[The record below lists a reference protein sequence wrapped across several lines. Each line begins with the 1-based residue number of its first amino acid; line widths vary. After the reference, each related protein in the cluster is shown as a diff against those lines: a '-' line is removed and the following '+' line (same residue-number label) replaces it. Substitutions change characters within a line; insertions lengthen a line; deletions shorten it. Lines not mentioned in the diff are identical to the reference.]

1 MKNFIYILSFL
12 LIIPISFILV
22 ACDNNSSPEK
32 TSEGFAFELSLDMN
46 SYTISGIGDCTDKD
60 IVFPSSY
67 NGLPI
72 IAIKKEAFKNN
83 TGIQAIT
90 IPDTI
95 KSVGENAFSNCSNLK
110 IINVK
115 GSKTYYDSFDNC
127 RYIEKVKID
136 NIDNWCS
143 SIFSSPK
150 ANPLSYGAKL
160 FENDSEITALS
171 TNSNIGNYAFY
182 NYKMLN
188 ELNLTSG
195 CAKIGISAFENND
208 ALKNIYL
215 KGKIIADY
223 NAFYNCINVEKV
235 ICNNLTLWTQSTFQ
249 NQTSNPIYYSEN
261 LYSGNNEVKEISIET
276 SSLSK
281 YLFINCKSIEDIN
294 IVGNIYN
301 IGRDAFYG
309 CSSIKNIKINK
320 LSSWLNVQLE
330 NLYSNPTYGV
340 NNVYINDT
348 LITELIIPEG
358 ISKINAYQFFGWKN
372 IEKICIPQTVQE
384 IGIGAFGGF
393 NQLQEITIP
402 FIGKLASEEYYPAD
416 KAKYFHFGYMFGD
429 IEYEKSYHQSGYNV
443 WYYVEY
449 NFYIPLSLE
458 TIYITQGNSIDDYIS
473 NNFSSIDSDK
483 ENYMKYVKK

>member
-1 MKNFIYILSFL
+1 MKKFIYILSFL

-22 ACDNNSSPEK
+22 ACDNNSNPEK
-32 TSEGFAFELSLDMN
+32 TSEGFTFELSLDMN
-46 SYTISGIGDCTDKD
+46 SYTISGIGDCTDKE

-95 KSVGENAFSNCSNLK
+95 KSVGDNAFSNCSNLK

-115 GSKTYYDSFDNC
+115 GAKTYYDSFDNC
-127 RYIEKVKID
+127 KYIEKVKID

-143 SIFSSPK
+143 SLFSSPK

-188 ELNLTSG
+188 ELNLISG
-195 CAKIGISAFENND
+195 YAKIGISAFENND

-215 KGKIIADY
+215 EGKIIADY

-235 ICNNLTLWTQSTFQ
+235 FVNNLTLWTQSTFQ

-261 LYSGNNEVKEISIET
+261 LYFGNNEVKEISIET

-320 LSSWLNVQLE
+320 LSSWLNVQL
-330 NLYSNPTYGV
+330 
-340 NNVYINDT
+340 
-348 LITELIIPEG
+348 
-358 ISKINAYQFFGWKN
+358 
-372 IEKICIPQTVQE
+372 
-384 IGIGAFGGF
+384 
-393 NQLQEITIP
+393 
-402 FIGKLASEEYYPAD
+402 
-416 KAKYFHFGYMFGD
+416 
-429 IEYEKSYHQSGYNV
+429 
-443 WYYVEY
+443 
-449 NFYIPLSLE
+449 
-458 TIYITQGNSIDDYIS
+458 
-473 NNFSSIDSDK
+473 
-483 ENYMKYVKK
+483 